1 MFCSKCGSQ
10 IKDGYKFCP
19 KCGNP
24 LNSLKKQI
32 PLKERKKGEGSR
44 WLVVKMGIGVCFILA
59 TIILLAFSKYDI
71 NKDWRYW
78 PIILSSIG
86 LMCPF
91 SILNKQKL
99 TDDEKLIMYSS
110 AALSLVVAFVFALI
124 KKGNQ
129 EDFWT
134 ELFYALTTIGMYY
147 FYIALLVLS
156 SLIAIWNRKWGIILA
171 AVIAGILIP
180 VALFSLL
187 EILITIII
195 VIGIIIYICKDFF
208 SSSNFEG
215 GSSADFGSGP
225 SLGGGDMN

>member
-1 MFCSKCGSQ
+1 
-10 IKDGYKFCP
+10 
-19 KCGNP
+19 
-24 LNSLKKQI
+24 
-32 PLKERKKGEGSR
+32 
-44 WLVVKMGIGVCFILA
+44 
-59 TIILLAFSKYDI
+59 
-71 NKDWRYW
+71 
-78 PIILSSIG
+78 
-86 LMCPF
+86 
-91 SILNKQKL
+91 
-99 TDDEKLIMYSS
+99 MYSS

-156 SLIAIWNRKWGIILA
+156 SFIAIWNRKWGIILA